1 MTHIDNYLKENEKI
15 IYRTG
20 THWVILG
27 APALLLFLAGVS
39 ISTHGTSSTVLFVI
53 AVMWIILSY
62 VIYQHT
68 EFAVTNSRLLIRT
81 IFPWKNFKEVGLT
94 EVANTGLYQP
104 TLGKFLN
111 FGKIT
116 IGLANGRHLTHR
128 MVNSPY
134 LFLMTLQQQAEAVR
148 GMQQDSSTEN
158 K

>member
-1 MTHIDNYLKENEKI
+1 MIHVDNHLRGNEKI
-15 IYRTG
+15 VYRTG
-20 THWVILG
+20 THWAILG
-27 APALLLFLAGVS
+27 APSLLLFLAGIS
-39 ISTHGTSSTVLFVI
+39 ISSHGMSSVILFII
-53 AVMWIILSY
+53 AVIWIILSY
-62 VIYQHT
+62 VIYRNT
-68 EFAVTNSRLLIRT
+68 EFTVTNSRLLIRT
-81 IFPWKNFKEVGLT
+81 VFPWKKLNEIGLA

-134 LFLMTLQQQAEAVR
+134 QFLMILQQQAEAIR
-148 GMQQDSSTEN
+148 GMQQDSPTKN